1 MFAERLKS
9 LRREYKLNQGEL
21 ANAIHVAQT
30 TVSQWENNGKMPGID
45 MLIRIA
51 DYFDISTDYL
61 LGRTEIKNEHIIKAP
76 PELESAGVEKV
87 AVSGRNQLTAAEI
100 QAIRRL
106 LDCNI
111 RFFAKK
117 ISPAVWRGFSYVI

>member
-51 DYFDISTDYL
+51 DYFDVSTDYL
-61 LGRTEIKNEHIIKAP
+61 LGRTDIKNEHIIKAP
-76 PELESAGVEKV
+76 PELESAGVEEV
-87 AVSGRNQLTAAEI
+87 AVIGRNQLTAAEV

-106 LDCNI
+106 LECN
-111 RFFAKK
+111 K
-117 ISPAVWRGFSYVI
+117 G